1 MPANGIQ
8 AFCFNTRHFWRPIN
22 SAQRLPDYRRWNYG
36 RGCLFLN
43 NHSNGCLL
51 GIIDKPVW
59 ILGEGRS
66 SLNDQEEIA
75 NDIRSRLWFTYRRG
89 FTPIG
94 DERGPTTDTGW
105 GCMHRCGQ
113 MLVGQ
118 ALMQLHLGR
127 KWRWNPDRLDL
138 PYLRILKMFE
148 DKPTAPYSIHKIASR
163 AASDDNKAVNSWLG
177 PNTVAQILKKLS
189 AGDRWT
195 NLVVHV
201 TTEDGIVVQEIKSL
215 CRRSSSSRAPKI
227 VAVDG
232 TACDE
237 ATPPP
242 PISHD
247 SLHSSTER
255 KHSDRPVI
263 VSSPITV
270 EVDNES
276 VAIILPPVYN
286 MPRNMSVSA
295 LEAKIPS
302 VDDSSPT
309 SETLN
314 SELFS
319 TPTTTRTDS
328 STWHPLLLILP
339 LRLGLHEFN
348 MRYAPALQGLFKLR
362 QCVGVIGGRPNHALW
377 LIGSVGDDEV
387 LCLDPH
393 TTQVA
398 AILGEPTPGRSK
410 EAASL
415 DGSFHCSTPLRL
427 PLRRLDPSLAVA
439 FICLSETDFDDLC
452 THLVAD
458 QLSSSLFEVHETRPR
473 NIPPPSFTSLC
484 TPEGWG
490 ELFASSASPTP
501 LSSRCK
507 TDGDFELV

>member
-1 MPANGIQ
+1 M
-8 AFCFNTRHFWRPIN
+8 
-22 SAQRLPDYRRWNYG
+22 
-36 RGCLFLN
+36 
-43 NHSNGCLL
+43 
-51 GIIDKPVW
+51 V
-59 ILGEGRS
+59 
-66 SLNDQEEIA
+66 DQEAIA
-75 NDIRSRLWFTYRRG
+75 DDIRSRLWFTYRRG
-89 FTPIG
+89 FAPIG
-94 DERGPTTDTGW
+94 DEKGPTTDTGW

-127 KWRWNPDRLDL
+127 RWRWNPDRLDRS
-138 PYLRILKMFE
+138 YLRILKMFE
-148 DKPTAPYSIHKIASR
+148 DKPTAPYSIHKIASK
-163 AASDDNKAVNSWLG
+163 AASDDNKTVSSWLG
-177 PNTVAQILKKLS
+177 PNTIAQILKKLS

-215 CRRSSSSRAPKI
+215 CRRSASTRAPETE
-227 VAVDG
+227 
-232 TACDE
+232 TACDKV
-237 ATPPP
+237 TPLSS

-247 SLHSSTER
+247 SLYSSAER
-255 KHSDRPVI
+255 KSSDRPII

-270 EVDNES
+270 EVDSES
-276 VAIILPPVYN
+276 VAIILPPIYN
-286 MPRNMSVSA
+286 MPRNMSVSV
-295 LEAKIPS
+295 LEAKTLPG
-302 VDDSSPT
+302 DDSSPT

-314 SELFS
+314 SEFFS
-319 TPTTTRTDS
+319 TLTTTTSS

-393 TTQVA
+393 TTQPA
-398 AILGEPTPGRSK
+398 AILGEPAPGMSK

-415 DGSFHCSTPLRL
+415 DGSFHCTTPLRL

-439 FICLSETDFDDLC
+439 FVCRTEADFDDLC

-473 NIPPPSFTSLC
+473 NIPPPSFTSLR

-490 ELFASSASPTP
+490 ELFAASASSTP
-501 LSSRCK
+501 LSSKCK
-507 TDGDFELV
+507 MGEPLTVLFLERIRTRFTQMLIDMLLSYQFLVL